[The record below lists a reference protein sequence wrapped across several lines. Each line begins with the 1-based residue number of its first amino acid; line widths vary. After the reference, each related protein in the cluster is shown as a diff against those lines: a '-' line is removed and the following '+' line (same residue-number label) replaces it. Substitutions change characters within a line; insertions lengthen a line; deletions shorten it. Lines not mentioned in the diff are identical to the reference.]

1 MSDNASEDEPT
12 MEEILASIRRI
23 ISDESEDEA
32 LEAAPEEDPVEEEA
46 DEAPEPE
53 PEPVPD
59 PEPEPEPIPEP
70 EPEPEPVEDLELEE
84 PEPEPVFAPE
94 PEPEPVHEPE
104 PAPVYEPEPVEE
116 DVFELTDFAT
126 AGEVEA
132 IVSPP
137 VEERAGDTFAHLTQM
152 MVAGYDGDNNTLE
165 ALVRSMLKPMLQGW
179 LDENLPS
186 IVQDA
191 VEREV
196 ARIARRQ

>member
-1 MSDNASEDEPT
+1 MSDNASDDEPT

-32 LEAAPEEDPVEEEA
+32 VEDDIDDGFDEEPVPEPD
-46 DEAPEPE
+46 PEPE
-53 PEPVPD
+53 

-70 EPEPEPVEDLELEE
+70 EPEPEPEPV
-84 PEPEPVFAPE
+84 PEPEPMPE
-94 PEPEPVHEPE
+94 PEPEPFPEPE
-104 PAPVYEPEPVEE
+104 PMPEPEPYPEPEPEPE
-116 DVFELTDFAT
+116 DVFELTDFASEH
-126 AGEVEA
+126 EVEA

-137 VEERAGDTFAHLTQM
+137 VENEAAMSFSHLTHM
-152 MVAGYDGDNNTLE
+152 MVAGYDGADNTLE

-179 LDENLPS
+179 LDEHLPQ

-196 ARIARRQ
+196 ARIARRK

>member
-23 ISDESEDEA
+23 ISDESDDEA
-32 LEAAPEEDPVEEEA
+32 AEPEVEETF

-53 PEPVPD
+53 PEPDPEPEPEPMPEPEPEPEPEPWPE

-70 EPEPEPVEDLELEE
+70 EPT
-84 PEPEPVFAPE
+84 PEPEPWPE
-94 PEPEPVHEPE
+94 PEPEP
-104 PAPVYEPEPVEE
+104 EE
-116 DVFELTDFAT
+116 DVFELTELASP
-126 AGEVEA
+126 GEVDA

-137 VEERAGDTFAHLTQM
+137 VETRTAESFAHLTQM
-152 MVAGYDGDNNTLE
+152 MVAGYEGADNTLE
-165 ALVRSMLKPMLQGW
+165 SLIRAMLKPMLQGW
-179 LDENLPS
+179 LDENLPA

-196 ARIARRQ
+196 ARIARRK

>member
-1 MSDNASEDEPT
+1 MSDQEAQGEPS

-32 LEAAPEEDPVEEEA
+32 LEAAPEEDLVEDEAEEA
-46 DEAPEPE
+46 SAPEPDPEPEPAPEPE
-53 PEPVPD
+53 PEPA
-59 PEPEPEPIPEP
+59 
-70 EPEPEPVEDLELEE
+70 PVEDLELEEPE

-94 PEPEPVHEPE
+94 PEPEPVYEPE
-104 PAPVYEPEPVEE
+104 PAPVYEPEPIEE

-165 ALVRSMLKPMLQGW
+165 ALVRTMLKPMLQGW

-196 ARIARRQ
+196 ARIARRK